1 MVTFPTSAP
10 FAAFGESA
18 TYQDG
23 EVDEASITIIYN
35 REPVLEVVGDSEQ
48 RNYETTAEV
57 KTAELPSP
65 AINKTITA
73 RSVVYYI
80 TDIEVDG
87 DTGIT
92 KFYLSRNNVSS

>member
-35 REPVLEVVGDSEQ
+35 RDPVLEPMSETEN
-48 RNYETTAEV
+48 RAYEITADV
-57 KTAELPSP
+57 KTADLPAP
-65 AINKTITA
+65 AVDKTLTA
-73 RSVVYYI
+73 RSIVFYI
-80 TDIEVDG
+80 TDYEVDG

-92 KFYLSRNNVSS
+92 KLYLSRDTSS

>member
-10 FAAFGESA
+10 FSMFGESA

-23 EVDEASITIIYN
+23 EADEASITIIYN
-35 REPVLEVVGDSEQ
+35 KDPVLEPMSEAEN
-48 RNYETTAEV
+48 RAYEITADV
-57 KTAELPSP
+57 KTADLPS
-65 AINKTITA
+65 AAVDKTLTA

-92 KFYLSRNNVSS
+92 KLYLSRDSSS